1 MRFAYHAQNDDKNVR
16 IIMSEKQH
24 ITTFSADIE
33 QQTVKKVVW
42 RILPFLIVCYL
53 IAIIDRGNI
62 GMASLQ
68 MNEDLGLSK
77 AVFGLASSLF
87 FVGYFLFEVPSNLAM
102 QKIGAKIWISR
113 IMVSWGIIS
122 VCTAFVESA
131 NTLYVL
137 RFLLGAA
144 EAGFFPGVILY
155 LTYWIPGKYRARVIA
170 TFMVAIPAANF
181 IGSPISGLILSL
193 DGWLGMRGWHWLFIL
208 EGIPAVVLG
217 VAAFFMLSNR
227 PSDASWLNQE
237 QKAWLNTTLE
247 TENAKKKAIGHI
259 SLWKLLRH
267 KHIWVM
273 ALIYAGASAA
283 GSTLSVWSPQL
294 LKSFGL
300 DNFTTGLVNAIPYG
314 LASVLMIVWGRS
326 SDRSGERRWH
336 TALTLFLIAG
346 GLLSAFLTNTLTGSV
361 VILSLVLIGAY
372 SMKGPFWALASGW
385 MSSTTAAAGLAA
397 IGAMANLIGGGLM
410 VNVYGIIN
418 QATGSHTLAML
429 PLAVL
434 CSVGGIAVLVMGRTK
449 KLNIEVENTASPV
462 SK

>member
-1 MRFAYHAQNDDKNVR
+1 
-16 IIMSEKQH
+16 MSEKKH

-77 AVFGLASSLF
+77 AVFGFASSLF

-208 EGIPAVVLG
+208 EGIPAVILG
-217 VAAFFMLSNR
+217 IAAFFLLSNR
-227 PSDASWLNQE
+227 PTDASWLNQE
-237 QKAWLNTTLE
+237 QKAWLSTTIQA
-247 TENAKKKAIGHI
+247 ENEKKKAIGHI
-259 SLWKLLRH
+259 SLWQLLRH

-314 LASVLMIVWGRS
+314 LASILMIVWGRS

-346 GLLSAFLTNTLTGSV
+346 GLLSAFITNSLTGSV

-418 QATGSHTLAML
+418 QATGSHTLAMM
-429 PLAVL
+429 PLAIL
-434 CSVGGIAVLVMGRTK
+434 CGIGGIAVLVMGRK
-449 KLNIEVENTASPV
+449 KELNIEVDTHASPV

>member
-1 MRFAYHAQNDDKNVR
+1 MAEKMHASTAP
-16 IIMSEKQH
+16 SEL
-24 ITTFSADIE
+24 E
-33 QQTVKKVVW
+33 RQTVRRVVW

-113 IMVSWGIIS
+113 IMISWGIVS
-122 VCTAFVESA
+122 VCTAFVESSEM
-131 NTLYVL
+131 LYVL

-155 LTYWIPGKYRARVIA
+155 LTYWIPAKYRARVIA

-181 IGSPISGLILSL
+181 IGSPISGAILSL
-193 DGWLGMRGWHWLFIL
+193 DGWFGMRGWHWLFIL
-208 EGIPAVVLG
+208 EGVPAVLLG
-217 VAAFFMLSNR
+217 VAAFFVLSNR
-227 PSDASWLNQE
+227 PDNAGWLTAE
-237 QKAWLNTTLE
+237 QRNWLSSTLAA
-247 TENAKKKAIGHI
+247 ENAQRKAIGHI
-259 SLWKLLRH
+259 SLWQLLRH

-326 SDRSGERRWH
+326 SDRTGERRWH

-346 GLLSAFLTNTLTGSV
+346 GLLSAFISQSLTGSV

-385 MSSTTAAAGLAA
+385 LSSSTAAAGLAA
-397 IGAMANLIGGGLM
+397 IGAVANLIGGGLM

-418 QATGSHTLAML
+418 QSTGSHTLAMM
-429 PLAVL
+429 PLALL
-434 CSVGGIAVLVMGRTK
+434 CAAGGIAVLVMGRK
-449 KLNIEVENTASPV
+449 SQLRVEVEAQPR
-462 SK
+462 

>member
-1 MRFAYHAQNDDKNVR
+1 
-16 IIMSEKQH
+16 MSEKMH
-24 ITTFSADIE
+24 ASSAPSE
-33 QQTVKKVVW
+33 LERQTVRRVVW

-87 FVGYFLFEVPSNLAM
+87 FIGYFLFEVPSNLAM

-113 IMVSWGIIS
+113 IMITWGIVS
-122 VCTAFVESA
+122 VCTAFVESSEM
-131 NTLYVL
+131 LYLL

-155 LTYWIPGKYRARVIA
+155 LTYWIPAKYRARVIA

-181 IGSPISGLILSL
+181 IGSPISGAILSL
-193 DGWLGMRGWHWLFIL
+193 DGWFGMRGWHWLFIL
-208 EGIPAVVLG
+208 EGIPAVLLG
-217 VAAFFMLSNR
+217 VAAFFVLSNR
-227 PSDASWLNQE
+227 PDSAQWLTSKQRN
-237 QKAWLNTTLE
+237 WLSSTLAA
-247 TENAKKKAIGHI
+247 ENAQRKAIGHI
-259 SLWKLLRH
+259 SLWQLLRH

-314 LASVLMIVWGRS
+314 LASVMMIVWGRS
-326 SDRSGERRWH
+326 SDRTGERRWH

-346 GLLSAFLTNTLTGSV
+346 GLLSAFISQSLTGSV

-385 MSSTTAAAGLAA
+385 LSSSTAAAGLAA
-397 IGAMANLIGGGLM
+397 IGAVANLIGGGLM
-410 VNVYGIIN
+410 VNVYGMIN
-418 QATGSHTLAML
+418 QATGSHTLAMM
-429 PLAVL
+429 PLALL
-434 CSVGGIAVLVMGRTK
+434 CAAGGIAVLVMGRK
-449 KLNIEVENTASPV
+449 SQLRFEAEAQPR
-462 SK
+462 

>member
-1 MRFAYHAQNDDKNVR
+1 
-16 IIMSEKQH
+16 MSEKMH
-24 ITTFSADIE
+24 ASSAPSE
-33 QQTVKKVVW
+33 LERQTVRRVVW

-87 FVGYFLFEVPSNLAM
+87 FIGYFLFEVPSNLAM

-113 IMVSWGIIS
+113 IMITWGIVS
-122 VCTAFVESA
+122 VCTAFVQSSEM
-131 NTLYVL
+131 LYLL

-155 LTYWIPGKYRARVIA
+155 LTYWIPAKYRARVIA

-181 IGSPISGLILSL
+181 IGSPVSGAILSL
-193 DGWLGMRGWHWLFIL
+193 DGWFGMRGWHWLFIL
-208 EGIPAVVLG
+208 EGIPAVLLG
-217 VAAFFMLSNR
+217 VAAFFVLSNR
-227 PSDASWLNQE
+227 PDSAQWLTSE
-237 QKAWLNTTLE
+237 QRNWLSSTLAA
-247 TENAKKKAIGHI
+247 ENAQRKAIGHI
-259 SLWKLLRH
+259 SLWQLLRH

-314 LASVLMIVWGRS
+314 LASVMMIVWGRS
-326 SDRSGERRWH
+326 SDRTGERRWH

-346 GLLSAFLTNTLTGSV
+346 GLLSAFISQSLTGSV

-385 MSSTTAAAGLAA
+385 LSSSTAAAGLAA
-397 IGAMANLIGGGLM
+397 IGAVANLIGGGLM
-410 VNVYGIIN
+410 VNVYGMIN
-418 QATGSHTLAML
+418 QATGSHTLAMM
-429 PLAVL
+429 PLALL
-434 CSVGGIAVLVMGRTK
+434 CAAGGIAVLVMGRK
-449 KLNIEVENTASPV
+449 PQLRVEAEAQLR
-462 SK
+462 

>member
-1 MRFAYHAQNDDKNVR
+1 
-16 IIMSEKQH
+16 MSEKQH

-77 AVFGLASSLF
+77 AVFGFASSLF

-131 NTLYVL
+131 NTLYIL

-193 DGWLGMRGWHWLFIL
+193 DGWYGMRGWHWLFIL
-208 EGIPAVVLG
+208 EGIPAVILG
-217 VAAFFMLSNR
+217 IAAFFLLSNR
-227 PSDASWLNQE
+227 PTNASWLNQE
-237 QKAWLNTTLE
+237 QKAWLNSTLE
-247 TENAKKKAIGHI
+247 AENAKKKAIGHI
-259 SLWKLLRH
+259 SLWQLLRH

-314 LASVLMIVWGRS
+314 LASILMIIWGRS

-346 GLLSAFLTNTLTGSV
+346 GLLSAFITNSLTGSV

-397 IGAMANLIGGGLM
+397 IGAMTNLIGGGVM

-418 QATGSHTLAML
+418 QATGSHTLAMV
-429 PLAVL
+429 PLAIL
-434 CSVGGIAVLVMGRTK
+434 CGIGGIAVLVMGRK
-449 KLNIEVENTASPV
+449 KELTIDVENSASSV

>member
-1 MRFAYHAQNDDKNVR
+1 
-16 IIMSEKQH
+16 MSENMH
-24 ITTFSADIE
+24 NADAIPDLE
-33 QQTVKKVVW
+33 QQTVKRVIW

-68 MNEDLGLSK
+68 MNEELGLSK

-87 FVGYFLFEVPSNLAM
+87 FVGYFIFEVPSNLAM

-122 VCTAFVESA
+122 VCTAFVSSA
-131 NTLYVL
+131 EMLYVL

-181 IGSPISGLILSL
+181 IGSPISGAILSL
-193 DGWLGMRGWHWLFIL
+193 DGWLGLRGWHWLFIL
-208 EGIPAVVLG
+208 EGFPAIFLG
-217 VAAFFMLSNR
+217 IAAFFFLSNR
-227 PSDASWLNQE
+227 P
-237 QKAWLNTTLE
+237 
-247 TENAKKKAIGHI
+247 ENADWLTKAQREWLQAKLAEENAQRKVIGHI
-259 SLWKLLRH
+259 SLWQLLRH
-267 KHIWVM
+267 KHIWLM

-294 LKSFGL
+294 LKSYGL
-300 DNFTTGLVNAIPYG
+300 DNFSTGLVNAIPYG

-346 GLLSAFLTNTLTGSV
+346 GLLSAFLLNSLTDSV
-361 VILSLVLIGAY
+361 IVLSMVLIGAY

-385 MSSTTAAAGLAA
+385 LSSGTAAAGLAA

-418 QATGSHTLAML
+418 DQTGSHTLAML
-429 PLAVL
+429 PLALL
-434 CSVGGIAVLVMGRTK
+434 CGVGGVAVLMMGRK
-449 KLNIEVENTASPV
+449 QALQVKLDNPVSPV
-462 SK
+462 NK

>member
-1 MRFAYHAQNDDKNVR
+1 
-16 IIMSEKQH
+16 MSEKQH

-77 AVFGLASSLF
+77 AVFGFASSLF

-208 EGIPAVVLG
+208 EGIPAVILG
-217 VAAFFMLSNR
+217 IAAFFLLSNR
-227 PSDASWLNQE
+227 PTDASWLNQE
-237 QKAWLNTTLE
+237 QKAWLSTTIQA
-247 TENAKKKAIGHI
+247 ENEKKKAIGHI
-259 SLWKLLRH
+259 SLWQLLRH

-300 DNFTTGLVNAIPYG
+300 DNFSTGLVNAIPYG
-314 LASVLMIVWGRS
+314 LASILMVVWGRS

-346 GLLSAFLTNTLTGSV
+346 GLLSAFITNSLTGSV
-361 VILSLVLIGAY
+361 VILSLVLMGAY

-418 QATGSHTLAML
+418 QATGSHTLAMM
-429 PLAVL
+429 PLAIL
-434 CSVGGIAVLVMGRTK
+434 CGIGGIAVLVMGRRK
-449 KLNIEVENTASPV
+449 QLNIEVDTHASPV

>member
-1 MRFAYHAQNDDKNVR
+1 
-16 IIMSEKQH
+16 MSEKMH
-24 ITTFSADIE
+24 ASSAPSE
-33 QQTVKKVVW
+33 LERQTVRRVVW

-87 FVGYFLFEVPSNLAM
+87 FIGYFLFEVPSNLAM

-113 IMVSWGIIS
+113 IMITWGIVS
-122 VCTAFVESA
+122 VCTAFVESSEM
-131 NTLYVL
+131 LYLL

-155 LTYWIPGKYRARVIA
+155 LTYWIPAKYRARVIA

-181 IGSPISGLILSL
+181 IGSPISGAILSL
-193 DGWLGMRGWHWLFIL
+193 DGWFGMRGWHWLFIL
-208 EGIPAVVLG
+208 EGVPAVLLG
-217 VAAFFMLSNR
+217 VAAFFVLSNR
-227 PSDASWLNQE
+227 PDSASWLTNE
-237 QKAWLNTTLE
+237 QRNWLSSTLAA
-247 TENAKKKAIGHI
+247 ENAQRKAIGHI
-259 SLWKLLRH
+259 SLWQLLRH

-326 SDRSGERRWH
+326 SDRTGERRWH

-346 GLLSAFLTNTLTGSV
+346 GLLSAFISQSLTGSV

-385 MSSTTAAAGLAA
+385 LSSSTAAAGLAA
-397 IGAMANLIGGGLM
+397 IGAVANLIGGGLM
-410 VNVYGIIN
+410 VNVYGMIN
-418 QATGSHTLAML
+418 QATGSHTLAMM
-429 PLAVL
+429 PLALL
-434 CSVGGIAVLVMGRTK
+434 CAAGGIAVLVMGRK
-449 KLNIEVENTASPV
+449 SQLRVEAEAQPR
-462 SK
+462 

>member
-1 MRFAYHAQNDDKNVR
+1 
-16 IIMSEKQH
+16 MSEKQH

-77 AVFGLASSLF
+77 AVFGFASSLF

-217 VAAFFMLSNR
+217 IAAFFLLSNR
-227 PSDASWLNQE
+227 PTDASWLNQE
-237 QKAWLNTTLE
+237 QKAWLSTTIQA
-247 TENAKKKAIGHI
+247 ENEKKKAIGHI
-259 SLWKLLRH
+259 SLWQLLRH

-300 DNFTTGLVNAIPYG
+300 DNFSTGLVNAIPYG
-314 LASVLMIVWGRS
+314 LASILMVVWGRS

-346 GLLSAFLTNTLTGSV
+346 GLLSAFITNSLTGSV
-361 VILSLVLIGAY
+361 VILSLVLMGAY

-385 MSSTTAAAGLAA
+385 MSSTTTAAGLAA

-418 QATGSHTLAML
+418 QATGSHTLAMM
-429 PLAVL
+429 PLAIL
-434 CSVGGIAVLVMGRTK
+434 CGIGGIAVLVMGRRK
-449 KLNIEVENTASPV
+449 QLNIEVDTHASPV

>member
-1 MRFAYHAQNDDKNVR
+1 
-16 IIMSEKQH
+16 MSEELH
-24 ITTFSADIE
+24 SASSAEHLE
-33 QQTVKKVVW
+33 QQTVKRVIW

-87 FVGYFLFEVPSNLAM
+87 FIGYFIFEVPSNLAM

-113 IMVSWGIIS
+113 IMISWGIVS
-122 VCTAFVESA
+122 VCTAFVQSA
-131 NTLYVL
+131 ETLYVL

-181 IGSPISGLILSL
+181 IGSPISGAILSM

-208 EGIPAVVLG
+208 EGFPAILLG
-217 VAAFFMLSNR
+217 IAAFFLLSNR
-227 PSDASWLNQE
+227 P
-237 QKAWLNTTLE
+237 
-247 TENAKKKAIGHI
+247 ENARWLTDAQKKWLSDTMTVENAQRKAIGHI
-259 SLWKLLRH
+259 SLWQLLRH
-267 KHIWVM
+267 KHIWAM

-294 LKSFGL
+294 LHSFGL
-300 DNFTTGLVNAIPYG
+300 NNFMTGLVNSIPYG
-314 LASVLMIVWGRS
+314 LASILMIVWGRS
-326 SDRSGERRWH
+326 SDRTGERRWH

-346 GLLSAFLTNTLTGSV
+346 GLLSAFMTNSLPGSV

-385 MSSTTAAAGLAA
+385 LSSSTAAAGLAA
-397 IGAMANLIGGGLM
+397 IGAMANLIGGGIM
-410 VNVYGIIN
+410 VNVYGVIN
-418 QATGSHTLAML
+418 DATGSHTLAML
-429 PLAVL
+429 PLALL
-434 CSVGGIAVLVMGRTK
+434 CLTGGIAVLIMGRKST
-449 KLNIEVENTASPV
+449 LRVEVENHASV
-462 SK
+462 AGK

>member
-1 MRFAYHAQNDDKNVR
+1 
-16 IIMSEKQH
+16 MSEKMNRVVPE
-24 ITTFSADIE
+24 IE
-33 QQTVKKVVW
+33 QQTVRRVTW
-42 RILPFLIVCYL
+42 RILPFLVVCYL
-53 IAIIDRGNI
+53 FAIIDRGNI

-102 QKIGAKIWISR
+102 QKVGAKIWISR
-113 IMVSWGIIS
+113 IMITWGIVS

-131 NTLYVL
+131 QMLYVL

-155 LTYWIPGKYRARVIA
+155 LTWWIPAQYRARVIA
-170 TFMVAIPAANF
+170 MFMVAIPVANF
-181 IGSPISGLILSL
+181 IGSPISGAILSM
-193 DGWLGMRGWHWLFIL
+193 DGWLGMRGWHWLFII
-208 EGIPAVVLG
+208 EGLPAILLG
-217 VAAFFMLSNR
+217 IAAFFLLSNR
-227 PSDASWLNQE
+227 PDNARWLTAEQKTWLNE
-237 QKAWLNTTLE
+237 TLAA
-247 TENAKKKAIGHI
+247 ENAKRKAIGHI
-259 SLWKLLRH
+259 SLWQLLRH

-283 GSTLSVWSPQL
+283 GSTLSVWSPML
-294 LKSFGL
+294 LKSYGL

-346 GLLSAFLTNTLTGSV
+346 GLLSAFITSSLTGSV

-385 MSSTTAAAGLAA
+385 LSSSTVAAGLAA

-418 QATGSHTLAML
+418 GATGSHTLAMI
-429 PLAVL
+429 PLALL
-434 CSVGGIAVLVMGRTK
+434 CAAGGIAVLVMGRNRPVQNRT
-449 KLNIEVENTASPV
+449 EAATAPV

>member
-1 MRFAYHAQNDDKNVR
+1 
-16 IIMSEKQH
+16 MSEKMH
-24 ITTFSADIE
+24 VSSAPSE
-33 QQTVKKVVW
+33 LERQTVRRVVW

-87 FVGYFLFEVPSNLAM
+87 FIGYFLFEVPSNLAM

-113 IMVSWGIIS
+113 IMITWGIVS
-122 VCTAFVESA
+122 VCTAFVESSEM
-131 NTLYVL
+131 LYLL

-155 LTYWIPGKYRARVIA
+155 LTYWIPAKYRARVIA

-181 IGSPISGLILSL
+181 IGSPISGAILSL
-193 DGWLGMRGWHWLFIL
+193 DGWFGMRGWHWLFIL
-208 EGIPAVVLG
+208 EGIPAVLLG
-217 VAAFFMLSNR
+217 VAAFFVLSNR
-227 PSDASWLNQE
+227 PDSAQWLSSE
-237 QKAWLNTTLE
+237 QRNWLSSTLAA
-247 TENAKKKAIGHI
+247 ENAQRKAIGHI
-259 SLWKLLRH
+259 SLWQLLRH

-314 LASVLMIVWGRS
+314 LASVMMIVWGRS
-326 SDRSGERRWH
+326 SDRTGERRWH

-346 GLLSAFLTNTLTGSV
+346 GLLSAFISQSLTGSV

-385 MSSTTAAAGLAA
+385 LSSSTAAAGLAA
-397 IGAMANLIGGGLM
+397 IGAVANLIGGGLM
-410 VNVYGIIN
+410 VNVYGMIN
-418 QATGSHTLAML
+418 QATGSHTLVMM
-429 PLAVL
+429 PLALL
-434 CSVGGIAVLVMGRTK
+434 CAAGGIAVLVMGRK
-449 KLNIEVENTASPV
+449 SQLRVEAEAQPR
-462 SK
+462 

>member
-1 MRFAYHAQNDDKNVR
+1 
-16 IIMSEKQH
+16 MSEKMH
-24 ITTFSADIE
+24 PAAAVSELE
-33 QQTVKKVVW
+33 QQTVKRVIW

-77 AVFGLASSLF
+77 AVFGFASSLF
-87 FVGYFLFEVPSNLAM
+87 FIGYFLFEVPSNLAM

-113 IMVSWGIIS
+113 IMVSWGIVS

-131 NTLYVL
+131 NMLYVL

-155 LTYWIPGKYRARVIA
+155 LTYWIPGKYRARFIA

-181 IGSPISGLILSL
+181 IGSPISGAILSL
-193 DGWLGMRGWHWLFIL
+193 DGWFGMRGWHWLFII
-208 EGIPAVVLG
+208 EGLPAILLG
-217 VAAFFMLSNR
+217 IAAFFVLSNR
-227 PSDASWLNQE
+227 PADARWLTPE
-237 QKAWLNTTLE
+237 QKNWLITTLAE
-247 TENAKKKAIGHI
+247 ENARKKVIGHI
-259 SLWKLLRH
+259 SLWQLLRH

-273 ALIYAGASAA
+273 ALIYSGASAA

-314 LASVLMIVWGRS
+314 LASVMMIVWGRS
-326 SDRSGERRWH
+326 SDRTGERRWH

-346 GLLSAFLTNTLTGSV
+346 GLFSAFLSQTLTGSV

-410 VNVYGIIN
+410 VNVYGMIN
-418 QATGSHTLAML
+418 QQTGSHVLAMI
-429 PLAVL
+429 PLAIL
-434 CSVGGIAVLVMGRTK
+434 CSAGGIAVLVMGRS
-449 KLNIEVENTASPV
+449 NRVQVEVEAPATPAG
-462 SK
+462 K

>member
-1 MRFAYHAQNDDKNVR
+1 
-16 IIMSEKQH
+16 MSEKQH

-77 AVFGLASSLF
+77 AVFGFASSLF

-181 IGSPISGLILSL
+181 IGSPVSGLILSL
-193 DGWLGMRGWHWLFIL
+193 DGWMGMRGWHWLFIL
-208 EGIPAVVLG
+208 EGIPAVILG
-217 VAAFFMLSNR
+217 IAAFFLLSNR
-227 PSDASWLNQE
+227 PTDASWLNQE
-237 QKAWLNTTLE
+237 QKAWLSTTIQAE
-247 TENAKKKAIGHI
+247 SEKKKAIGHI
-259 SLWKLLRH
+259 SLWQLLRH

-314 LASVLMIVWGRS
+314 LASILMIVWGRS

-346 GLLSAFLTNTLTGSV
+346 GLLSAFITNSLTGSV

-418 QATGSHTLAML
+418 QATGSHTLAMM
-429 PLAVL
+429 PLAIL
-434 CSVGGIAVLVMGRTK
+434 CSIGGIAVLVMGRK
-449 KLNIEVENTASPV
+449 KQLNIEVDTHASPV